1 MKVKVAEKLPTSLQ
15 DLKDKICKV
24 WALETSPEACRKLAE
39 SMPARIEAVI
49 QNDGWPSKY

>member
-24 WALETSPEACRKLAE
+24 WAQETSPEVCRKLAE
-39 SMPARIEAVI
+39 SMPARIQAVI
-49 QNDGWPSKY
+49 ANDGWPSKY